1 MCSENAVQFSESIL
15 VIIASVIHLTLK
27 LFLFSNNLSKNMY
40 HICPDHAYYGQTD
53 YLSIGKGKNI
63 ECRTT

>member
-15 VIIASVIHLTLK
+15 VIIASVIHLT
-27 LFLFSNNLSKNMY
+27 LSKNMY